1 MSCDLNR
8 KFVKVDH
15 VGENLLVN
23 QMESTLKTYLDW
35 GLLSIGGWTNIESP
49 TSGAFGGNFATLRAV
64 SDPAYTDGQVWE
76 SARKDWVWETGMGS

>member
-8 KFVKVDH
+8 KFTKVNH

-35 GLLSIGGWTNIESP
+35 GLLSAGGWTNIETP
-49 TSGAFGGNFATLRAV
+49 TFGALGCT
-64 SDPAYTDGQVWE
+64 E
-76 SARKDWVWETGMGS
+76 